1 MQAIHNKLIISAL
14 LSVVLA
20 MAGCNS
26 VPTKNSPESDSS
38 KEDRPTSRRDPIEY
52 ICEKPAD
59 SSVLAQVEAVT
70 EEQTAPLPEKIA
82 LPPIDLWERI
92 RLGYQMQI
100 PDNPRVSR
108 EIQWYAS
115 HPAYIDRIQQRA
127 LPYLHFIV
135 EEVEKR
141 GMPMEMA
148 LLPVVESA
156 FQPFAYS
163 PGRAAGIWQFIPS
176 TGKIYGL
183 KQNWWYDGRRDIVA
197 STRAALDFLKDMAER
212 FDGDW
217 ELALAAY
224 NAGGGNVSKAIRR
237 NKKKNKPT
245 DFWSLKLPRE
255 TQGYVPRLLAIA
267 SIIGKPADHG
277 ITIPTIANSPYFDSV
292 DIESQLDLALSADM
306 AEISIE
312 ELYRLNPGF
321 NRWATAPQGPHRLNI
336 PIDKVDGFTDKL
348 AELDPEKR
356 LQWKRYKIRNGDNLG
371 AIARKH
377 NTTVALL
384 QQVNK
389 LRGNRIRAGKHLLIP
404 VASKQLNQYS
414 LSVDQR
420 MAKNLNRKRSG
431 TKRIYTVKRGD
442 TLWDIARSYK
452 VSHKALA
459 RWNGLSP
466 KDTLKTGRKLA
477 IWSKTGRN
485 KKVASATPIQSFA
498 TSPINTL
505 SSLHYRVR
513 KGDSLARIAQKF
525 NVTVASLRKWNTLPS
540 KYLQP
545 GQRLKL
551 YVDVTELV
559 L

>member
-1 MQAIHNKLIISAL
+1 MQFIHNKLIISTLLLAL
-14 LSVVLA
+14 LT

-26 VPTKNSPESDSS
+26 VPAKTPIESDSS
-38 KEDRPTSRRDPIEY
+38 TENHLPPQPYPIEY
-52 ICEKPAD
+52 ITEKPAMP
-59 SSVLAQVEAVT
+59 AWAETVT
-70 EEQTAPLPEKIA
+70 ELQTTPLPEKIS
-82 LPPIDLWERI
+82 LPPDLWERI
-92 RLGYQMQI
+92 RVSYQMQV
-100 PDNPRVSR
+100 PDNPRISQ

-183 KQNWWYDGRRDIVA
+183 KQNWWYDGRRDVVA
-197 STRAALDFLKDMAER
+197 STRAALDYLKKMAER

-224 NAGGGNVSKAIRR
+224 NAGGGSVSKAIRR
-237 NKKKNKPT
+237 NRKKNKPI
-245 DFWSLKLPRE
+245 DFWSLKLPKE
-255 TQGYVPRLLAIA
+255 TEGYVPRLLAIA
-267 SIIGKPADHG
+267 SIIGKPIDYG
-277 ITIPTIANSPYFDSV
+277 ITLPTIANSPYFHSI

-306 AEISIE
+306 ADISIE

-336 PIDKVDGFTDKL
+336 PVDKVDGFTDKL
-348 AELDPEKR
+348 AALDPKKR
-356 LQWKRYKIRNGDNLG
+356 LQWKRYKIRNGDNLS

-377 NTTVALL
+377 NTTIALL

-389 LRGNRIRAGKHLLIP
+389 LRDDRIRAGKHLLIA

-414 LSVDQR
+414 LSADQR
-420 MAKNLNRKRSG
+420 MAKNLNSKRSG
-431 TKRIYTVKRGD
+431 KKRIYTVKRGD

-466 KDTLKTGRKLA
+466 KDTLKLGRELA
-477 IWSKTGRN
+477 IWTKTKSN
-485 KKVASATPIQSFA
+485 EKVANSAPLQPFA

-513 KGDSLARIAQKF
+513 KGDSLACIAQKF

>member
-1 MQAIHNKLIISAL
+1 
-14 LSVVLA
+14 

-26 VPTKNSPESDSS
+26 VPAKTPPGSGSS
-38 KEDRPTSRRDPIEY
+38 AEDHTLRPDLIED
-52 ICEKPAD
+52 IAEELINPAT
-59 SSVLAQVEAVT
+59 LALADTVT
-70 EEQTAPLPEKIA
+70 EEQVIPLPEKVS
-82 LPPIDLWERI
+82 LPPPDLWERI
-92 RLGYQMQI
+92 RVGYQMQV
-100 PDNPRVSR
+100 PNDPRISR
-108 EIQWYAS
+108 EIKWYAS

-176 TGKIYGL
+176 TGKFYGL

-197 STRAALDFLKDMAER
+197 STRAALDYLKKMAER

-237 NKKKNKPT
+237 NRKKNKPI
-245 DFWSLKLPRE
+245 DFWSLKLPKE
-255 TQGYVPRLLAIA
+255 TEGYVPRLLAIA
-267 SIIGKPADHG
+267 SIIGKPADYG
-277 ITIPTIANSPYFDSV
+277 ITLPTIADSPYFHSV

-306 AEISIE
+306 ADISIE

-336 PIDKVDGFTDKL
+336 PVDKVDGFTDKL
-348 AELDPEKR
+348 AALDPKKR

-377 NTTVALL
+377 NTTIALL

-414 LSVDQR
+414 HSVDQR
-420 MAKNLNRKRSG
+420 MAKNLNSKRSG
-431 TKRIYTVKRGD
+431 KKRIYTVKRGD

-466 KDTLKTGRKLA
+466 KDTLKPGRKLA
-477 IWSKTGRN
+477 IWTKTKSN
-485 KKVASATPIQSFA
+485 KKVASATPLQPFA